1 MSKVFFKNVG
11 RGKDFSYA
19 VKLFKK
25 RGAEFDGSL
34 WSIDSDKAESLRGCT
49 GVQEV
54 TAAPVGRMTEA
65 EMYRD
70 WSDNPNSVL

>member
-1 MSKVFFKNVG
+1 MKVFFRNVG

-25 RGAEFDGSL
+25 RGAEFDGAL
-34 WSIDSDKAESLRGCT
+34 WSIDSDKADSLRGCT

-54 TAAPVGRMTEA
+54 SGASVPKMSEA

-70 WSDNPNSVL
+70 WSDNPNSHL